1 MAKVTPRI
9 RAQIWRERVVDVN
22 DGILGVAGL
31 LSGLVTADLRSTTI
45 IVTAAVAIA
54 AGATSMAAM
63 RFTEA
68 SFNRDAIMEEIAET
82 KRRLALTPQEEYD
95 ELVDIYLDKGLSDR
109 LAHEVAQ
116 ELSAHNALEAHIDDE
131 LDLDERDF
139 QSPVTAGL
147 TAAFA
152 FLVGALMPTLI
163 ALLVPPYNQLMVT
176 LGAVTLSLGVTSF
189 VGAKFGHTHPAR
201 TIIRAVGFG
210 LLTLAIASG
219 VGELA
224 D

>member
-68 SFNRDAIMEEIAET
+68 SFNRDAIMTEIDET

-139 QSPVTAGL
+139 ESPFLAGL
-147 TAAFA
+147 TAALA
-152 FLVGALMPTLI
+152 FLVGAMMPAMI
-163 ALLVPPYNQLMVT
+163 ALLVPPYNQLIVT
-176 LGAVTLSLGVTSF
+176 LGAVTLSLAITSL

-201 TIIRAVGFG
+201 TIIRAVAFG